1 MVHLFCLL
9 MAILLNAKLSSASE
23 VDCTV
28 SCGRPNW
35 SLETGDT
42 KLNLHTYK
50 VERIMIYGPFGGFV
64 SVDGRSDNWR

>member
-1 MVHLFCLL
+1 MVHLFSLL
-9 MAILLNAKLSSASE
+9 MVILLNAKLSARE

-28 SCGRPNW
+28 SCGGPNL

-42 KLNLHTYK
+42 KLDLHTYK

-64 SVDGRSDNWR
+64 SVDGRSDHWR